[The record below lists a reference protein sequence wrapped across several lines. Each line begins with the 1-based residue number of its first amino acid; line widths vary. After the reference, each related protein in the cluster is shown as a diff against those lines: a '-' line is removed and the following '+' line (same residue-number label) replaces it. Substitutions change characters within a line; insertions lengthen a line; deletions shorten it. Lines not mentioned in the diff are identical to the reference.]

1 MAYSTANVTAYCDTG
16 FSVNNVPATATVLQ
30 NSAQSIVDLGT
41 INCLPLVGKKQGVI
55 TVTDFNGLSQ
65 CDYMKIVFSDS
76 PVVSYWHVIGYDYV
90 AGDTVNV
97 ELLKDGWLT
106 CGGTSVSSISGYV
119 KRATR
124 ADDTY
129 GKYNQSD
136 PLLIPSQNL
145 IFRSIDYLFKTQT
158 TDTYNIVL
166 STINLYDLGNAQ
178 ASDLGITYGDD
189 TLGTDINVPELPAMR
204 STWHTDVYYTTNFK
218 YRMPSVQCFNGD
230 SAIIQEGIA
239 RCRKLGIEGG
249 IIAIYAI
256 PQDWF
261 NLTYDTTTT
270 GQNEVITKIEF
281 LWNTQLTNA
290 FFNFKNVNN
299 KRALYGSFE
308 TIQLCAMASGEMVE
322 YDIEDLFMSPISET
336 EPVRIDI
343 IADGRSHGKP
353 AFYPHYYKGQYQ
365 RIEELLTSVRGLEW
379 QNVPLVYTYASRE
392 GIDRI
397 RFFEGKKIDA
407 QNILERREIEDFFLP
422 QEKAWQVGQQFGR
435 LNILGGA
442 LNVGKT
448 MTTDMPKFF
457 AERAHES
464 NEWARQRNFE
474 LKNFMIDTRVVA
486 PEIHFAPT
494 ESVRDFISNG
504 VVCAFVTPTDAD
516 VERFD
521 KILTMY
527 GYMDAGTALEL
538 SDLTAGKYFS
548 YIEATGVSIQ
558 TSVPVNAEDKSAFA
572 EQFNAGIRI
581 WKQRPDFS
589 LYNSSNRT

>member
-1 MAYSTANVTAYCDTG
+1 M
-16 FSVNNVPATATVLQ
+16 PATPTVLQ

-41 INCLPLVGKKQGVI
+41 INCLPLVGKNSGVI
-55 TVTDFNGLSQ
+55 TVNDFNGLSK
-65 CDYMKIVFSDS
+65 CDFMRITFTDS
-76 PVVSYWHVIGYDYV
+76 PVVSYWHVVSYEYV
-90 AGDTVNV
+90 AGDTVNI

-106 CGGTSVSSISGYV
+106 CGGTSISSISGYV

-124 ADDTY
+124 SDDTY
-129 GKYNQSD
+129 GRYNQKD

-158 TDTYNIVL
+158 TDTYNVVL
-166 STINLYDLGNAQ
+166 STVNLYDLGTAQ
-178 ASDLGITYGDD
+178 ASDLGITYGDS
-189 TLGTDINVPELPAMR
+189 TLGTDINMPELPAMR
-204 STWHTDVYYTTNFK
+204 SSWYTDVYYTNNHK

-230 SAIIQEGIA
+230 SATIKEGIA
-239 RCRKLGIEGG
+239 RCRKIGVEGG
-249 IIAIYAI
+249 IIAVYAL
-256 PQDWF
+256 PKDWF
-261 NLTYDTTTT
+261 TLTYDTTTSH
-270 GQNEVITKIEF
+270 EDVILKIEF
-281 LWNTQLTNA
+281 LWDSKLTGA
-290 FFNFKNVNN
+290 FFNFKAVNN
-299 KRALYGSFE
+299 KRALYGAYE
-308 TIQLCAMASGEMVE
+308 TIQLCSTASGEMVE
-322 YDIEDLFMSPISET
+322 YDIEDLYSSPISET
-336 EPVRIDI
+336 EPVRIDVI
-343 IADGRSHGKP
+343 GDGRAHGKP
-353 AFYPHYYKGQYQ
+353 TFYPHYYRGKTQSV
-365 RIEELLTSVRGLEW
+365 EELMTSVRGLEW

-397 RFFEGKKIDA
+397 RFFEGKQIDA
-407 QNILERREIEDFFLP
+407 QNILERREIEDFFMP
-422 QEKAWQVGQQFGR
+422 QEKAWQVGQQFGGG
-435 LNILGGA
+435 NILGGS
-442 LNVGKT
+442 LNVAKT

-457 AERAHES
+457 AQRAHES

-474 LKNFMIDTRVVA
+474 LKNFMIDTRIVA
-486 PEIHFAPT
+486 PEIHFAPS

-548 YIEATGVSIQ
+548 YIEATGVDITTSI
-558 TSVPVNAEDKSAFA
+558 PVNATDRDAFA

-589 LYNSSNRT
+589 LYNSSNRN